1 VHLLK
6 PINRAASS
14 NKRRPPVRRPVQLM
28 PESLSAALGIVAG
41 AGTIGRTMALLRVPP
56 DGESYR
62 MPCRAEVSYGSM
74 WHRSESVR
82 WRT

>member
-1 VHLLK
+1 MHVLK

-41 AGTIGRTMALLRVPP
+41 AGTIGRTIALLRVPP
-56 DGESYR
+56 EGGRIGCHAARKCPMD
-62 MPCRAEVSYGSM
+62 P
-74 WHRSESVR
+74 
-82 WRT
+82 